1 MLSVL
6 FKWFSSQHIF
16 ILTTTGTTI
25 TTHRSKTGLD
35 LCHLCNLCEL
45 LYTNG
50 LELTIKN
57 YKFIFDNLWKF
68 TGISVKYK
76 TQIGTNGHKLSKIL
90 LLKRAGPSKRVESWE
105 LRTERYDYHWY
116 CPNSQIPINSSKFKV
131 HSSKFQRPYPAS
143 PMRGGAGLEPVQGSR
158 FNTFKLESQAGK
170 VIKLITFH
178 LSLVT

>member
-6 FKWFSSQHIF
+6 FKLFSSQHIF

-25 TTHRSKTGLD
+25 TTHRSKTDLD

-50 LELTIKN
+50 LELTIKK

-76 TQIGTNGHKLSKIL
+76 TQIGTNDHKLSKIL
-90 LLKRAGPSKRVESWE
+90 LLSRQAIINSQFSILNSMKAGRLIIHYQLSIINCQKAATSRHRRSRRRRSRRHRPMRHGRRHRKSG
-105 LRTERYDYHWY
+105 WY
-116 CPNSQIPINSSKFKV
+116 CC
-131 HSSKFQRPYPAS
+131 HRHAT
-143 PMRGGAGLEPVQGSR
+143 SR
-158 FNTFKLESQAGK
+158 
-170 VIKLITFH
+170 
-178 LSLVT
+178 

>member
-6 FKWFSSQHIF
+6 FKLFSSQHIF

-25 TTHRSKTGLD
+25 TTHRSKTDID

-50 LELTIKN
+50 LELAMKKYI
-57 YKFIFDNLWKF
+57 FIFDNLWKF

-90 LLKRAGPSKRVESWE
+90 LFKSQATIL
-105 LRTERYDYHWY
+105 
-116 CPNSQIPINSSKFKV
+116 NSQFSILNSKESSHTPKKLYTPKNFSLHMVLNHLIINSNFLAC
-131 HSSKFQRPYPAS
+131 F
-143 PMRGGAGLEPVQGSR
+143 
-158 FNTFKLESQAGK
+158 
-170 VIKLITFH
+170 
-178 LSLVT
+178 